1 MNPAEIIQIA
11 AQKPSKLKIVRG
23 TPLPPPKQ
31 TYHRVR
37 KIIHLICVGI
47 FIILPFCNL
56 MRFDIPHQRFYFFG
70 YELWIS
76 EFAIIFFS
84 LMFLMFLITAASLLY
99 GRVYCGYLCPQMIF
113 SEASVDLEAQV
124 KRLVN
129 RYLFKQSAK
138 TRKLIFLLA
147 FYSLLTLASVFL
159 ASVFISYFVAPM
171 DLIHSLV
178 SLDLKTI
185 TGLTGAIT
193 TATIFLDFAFVK
205 QRFCTTVCPY
215 GYLQGVLGDKNTL
228 VVNYRDEKQECIE
241 CKKCVKVCPMGI
253 DIRKSPYQF
262 ECIHCGECIDA
273 CTDVLGKLGY
283 PTLISYTW
291 GEKGLEID
299 KQMPWYK
306 KLGFLD
312 AKRLV
317 IILVLL
323 FYGTGLFLALS
334 MRKPVL
340 VKLTPNRT
348 TLYKIVDNNLVANK
362 FRLVVANRGKQE
374 AMLKISTNNLP
385 NAQVELQPIKIKV
398 GDALEQEFAI
408 VVDKKSLTPGVNH
421 FQIISQTS
429 PYNQTDKFDLTFIA
443 PMGKEAK

>member
-1 MNPAEIIQIA
+1 
-11 AQKPSKLKIVRG
+11 
-23 TPLPPPKQ
+23 
-31 TYHRVR
+31 
-37 KIIHLICVGI
+37 
-47 FIILPFCNL
+47 

-84 LMFLMFLITAASLLY
+84 LMFLMFLVAAASLLY

-113 SEASVDLEAQV
+113 SEASVDLENEL
-124 KRLVN
+124 KRIVN
-129 RYLFKQSAK
+129 RYFAKQSTEK
-138 TRKLIFLLA
+138 RNLIHKLT

-159 ASVFISYFVAPM
+159 AFVFVSYFVTPK
-171 DLIHSLV
+171 DLFHSLASFDV
-178 SLDLKTI
+178 KTI

-193 TATIFLDFAFVK
+193 TAIIFLDFALVK

-273 CTDVLGKLGY
+273 CTDVLGKLGH

-299 KQMPWYK
+299 KKMPWHK

-317 IILVLL
+317 IVLVLL
-323 FYGTGLFLALS
+323 FYATGLFLALS

-348 TLYKIVDNNLVANK
+348 TLYKIEENGMVSNK
-362 FRLVVANRGKQE
+362 FRLVIANRGKQE
-374 AMLKISTNNLP
+374 AELKLSVANLP
-385 NAQVELQPIKIKV
+385 SSKVELQPVKLKV
-398 GDALEQEFAI
+398 GENLEQEFQ
-408 VVDKKSLTPGVNH
+408 VVADKKSLTPGVNH
-421 FQIISQTS
+421 FQIISQTV